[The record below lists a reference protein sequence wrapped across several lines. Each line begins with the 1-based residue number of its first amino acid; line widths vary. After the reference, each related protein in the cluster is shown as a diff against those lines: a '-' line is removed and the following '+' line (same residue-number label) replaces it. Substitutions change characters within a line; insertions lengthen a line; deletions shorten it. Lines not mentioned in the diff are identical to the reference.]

1 MNNSTV
7 FDKGI
12 IYKKK
17 RRRTNVVDVNMNL
30 YKWYRTIKMYL
41 QNMINLYIKMSCH
54 YNYI

>member
-17 RRRTNVVDVNMNL
+17 KKKKNKCSYVNMNL

-41 QNMINLYIKMSCH
+41 QNMINLYIKM
-54 YNYI
+54 

>member
-17 RRRTNVVDVNMNL
+17 KKKRRTNVVNVNMNL

-41 QNMINLYIKMSCH
+41 QNIINLYIKM
-54 YNYI
+54 

>member
-12 IYKKK
+12 IHKKKK
-17 RRRTNVVDVNMNL
+17 RRTKFNVVDVNMNL

-41 QNMINLYIKMSCH
+41 QNMINLYIKM
-54 YNYI
+54 

>member
-12 IYKKK
+12 IYKKR

-30 YKWYRTIKMYL
+30 YKWYRTIKMYTKYD
-41 QNMINLYIKMSCH
+41 QSVHKNVMSLYI
-54 YNYI
+54 

>member
-17 RRRTNVVDVNMNL
+17 KKKRRTNVVDVNMNL

-41 QNMINLYIKMSCH
+41 QNMINLYIKM
-54 YNYI
+54 